1 MSSPESNNMVL
12 QLPSWRNQET
22 FRRETPWGISVASDR
37 RRCSMKA
44 FDYWTERIWTRA
56 RYMVFWMIH
65 EMFIMTDWSI
75 LILVKLMK
83 MDMKG

>member
-1 MSSPESNNMVL
+1 
-12 QLPSWRNQET
+12 
-22 FRRETPWGISVASDR
+22 
-37 RRCSMKA
+37 MKA